1 MSSKRTILGRSI
13 TPFLLVAILVGCSEK
28 VETPPAPGKGPSAA
42 RDKVVIK
49 GSNTIGEEL
58 APRLIAEYK
67 KDHPNAVF
75 ELESKAT
82 GYGLAALLAG
92 QCDIAGASR
101 APIKDEQDLAKARG
115 IELKD
120 HVIGSYSVAVI
131 VHSSNPIAN
140 LTPEQ
145 VRDIF
150 TGTIQNWKDVG
161 GPDAPIH

>member
-1 MSSKRTILGRSI
+1 QPTTAGSRA
-13 TPFLLVAILVGCSEK
+13 PVK
-28 VETPPAPGKGPSAA
+28 VI
-42 RDKVVIK
+42 IK

-67 KDHPNAVF
+67 KEHPDAVF

-101 APIKDEQDLAKARG
+101 APIKDEQELAKARG

-131 VHSSNPIAN
+131 VHSSNP
-140 LTPEQ
+140 
-145 VRDIF
+145 
-150 TGTIQNWKDVG
+150 
-161 GPDAPIH
+161 

>member
-1 MSSKRTILGRSI
+1 MRTAIVNLVLLG
-13 TPFLLVAILVGCSEK
+13 LLVAGCSDNK
-28 VETPPAPGKGPSAA
+28 QPATPTGASGKI
-42 RDKVVIK
+42 VIK

-101 APIKDEQDLAKARG
+101 APIKDEQELAKARG
-115 IELKD
+115 IELND

-131 VHSSNPIAN
+131 VNGGNSIGN

-150 TGTIQNWKDVG
+150 TGAVGNWKDVG
-161 GPDAPIH
+161 GPDTP

>member
-1 MSSKRTILGRSI
+1 MRPAIINLGLLG
-13 TPFLLVAILVGCSEK
+13 LLVAGCSDNK
-28 VETPPAPGKGPSAA
+28 QPATTTGANGKI
-42 RDKVVIK
+42 VIK

-101 APIKDEQDLAKARG
+101 DLLKDEPD
-115 IELKD
+115 
-120 HVIGSYSVAVI
+120 
-131 VHSSNPIAN
+131 IA
-140 LTPEQ
+140 TAH
-145 VRDIF
+145 
-150 TGTIQNWKDVG
+150 G
-161 GPDAPIH
+161 

>member
-1 MSSKRTILGRSI
+1 MRTAIVNLVLLG
-13 TPFLLVAILVGCSEK
+13 LLVAGCSDNK
-28 VETPPAPGKGPSAA
+28 QPATPTGASGKI
-42 RDKVVIK
+42 VIK

-101 APIKDEQDLAKARG
+101 APIKDEQDLAKSRG
-115 IELKD
+115 VELAE
-120 HVIGSYSVAVI
+120 HVIGAYGVEVV
-131 VHSSNPIAN
+131 VHANNPVGN
-140 LTPEQ
+140 LTL
-145 VRDIF
+145 D
-150 TGTIQNWKDVG
+150 
-161 GPDAPIH
+161 